1 MFLDYQ
7 LELSSNQAAN
17 GANGTAIVSNNTID
31 TGAPGTYFNGLSNGV
46 TDIGSG
52 EPVKLY
58 AIVSSNFTGGSGG
71 VKLDY
76 INSANANL
84 AGAVILQSVT
94 LAANAPAAGAVI
106 ANFTIPQNTLR
117 YVGAQYTP
125 LTSNTTAGGISCWLC
140 KDTPVALT

>member
-1 MFLDYQ
+1 MILDYQ

-17 GANGTAIVSNNTID
+17 GAANSAIISTNTID
-31 TGAPGTYFNGLSNGV
+31 TGAPQTFFSGGNSS

-58 AIVSSNFTGGSGG
+58 AIVSANFTGGSGG

-76 INSANANL
+76 IQSANANL
-84 AGAVILQSVT
+84 AGATVLQSVT
-94 LAANAPAAGAVI
+94 NAANAPAAGTVI

-125 LTSNTTAGGISCWLC
+125 LTSNTTGGGISCWLC
-140 KDTPVALT
+140 KDTPTIPT